1 MVDITNLASM
11 FSQKTGAQPSMANS
25 VMNAVM
31 GFMMQKGIGSM
42 FSSGSSGGGG
52 IMSAISNVIG
62 GSSNNL
68 SQDHDLVKHVQ
79 QTCGIQDPQQ
89 ATQYTQQAVSVM
101 NEHGKSN
108 PQGLQSL
115 LSSLTGGG
123 NKDGAATEAVD
134 EQDQKKKKGLLGDV
148 MGGLGI

>member
-1 MVDITNLASM
+1 MVDISNLANM
-11 FSQKTGAQPSMANS
+11 FSQKTGPQPSVANS
-25 VMNAVM
+25 VMNAVI
-31 GFMMQKGIGSM
+31 GFMMQKGVGNMS
-42 FSSGSSGGGG
+42 SAGDSGSGG

-62 GSSNNL
+62 GSNDNL
-68 SQDHDLVKHVQ
+68 GQDHDLVKHVQ

-101 NEHGKSN
+101 NEHGNSN

-115 LSSLTGGG
+115 LSGLTGGG
-123 NKDGAATEAVD
+123 NKDSTATEAG
-134 EQDQKKKKGLLGDV
+134 EQQDQKKKKGLLGDV

>member
-1 MVDITNLASM
+1 MVDIANLANM
-11 FSQKTGAQPSMANS
+11 FSQKTGAQPSLANS

-31 GFMMQKGIGSM
+31 GFMMQKGIGT
-42 FSSGSSGGGG
+42 SSGTGSGG

-62 GSSNNL
+62 GSTSNL

-89 ATQYTQQAVSVM
+89 ATQYTQHAVGVM
-101 NEHGKSN
+101 NEHGNSN

-123 NKDGAATEAVD
+123 NKDGAATEAGD
-134 EQDQKKKKGLLGDV
+134 QQDQKKKKGLLGDV

>member
-1 MVDITNLASM
+1 MVDIANLANM

-25 VMNAVM
+25 VINAVID
-31 GFMMQKGIGSM
+31 FMMQKGIGNM
-42 FSSGSSGGGG
+42 FSSGGSGGGG

-68 SQDHDLVKHVQ
+68 SKDHDLVKHVQ

-89 ATQYTQQAVSVM
+89 ATQYTQEAVGVM
-101 NEHGKSN
+101 NKHGNSN

-115 LSSLTGGG
+115 LSGLTGGG
-123 NKDGAATEAVD
+123 SNDGNVTAAG
-134 EQDQKKKKGLLGDV
+134 EQRDQKKKKGLLGDV

>member
-1 MVDITNLASM
+1 MVDISNLASM
-11 FSQKTGAQPSMANS
+11 FSQKTGTQPSVANS

-31 GFMMQKGIGSM
+31 GFMMQKGIGT
-42 FSSGSSGGGG
+42 SGSAGSGG

-68 SQDHDLVKHVQ
+68 IQDHDLVKHVQ

-89 ATQYTQQAVSVM
+89 ATQYTQHAVSVM
-101 NEHGKSN
+101 NEHGNGN

-115 LSSLTGGG
+115 LSGLTGGG
-123 NKDGAATEAVD
+123 NEDGATTEAS
-134 EQDQKKKKGLLGDV
+134 EQQDQKKKKGLLGDV